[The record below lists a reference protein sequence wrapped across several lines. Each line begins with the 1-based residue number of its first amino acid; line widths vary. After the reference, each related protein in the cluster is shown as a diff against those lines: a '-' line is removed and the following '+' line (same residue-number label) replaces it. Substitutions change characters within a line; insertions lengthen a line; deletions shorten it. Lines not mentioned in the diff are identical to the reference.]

1 MRQLHYFANTDWGIH
16 IEQSLKFYSISTRI
30 WSSSTVSPSL
40 TCTAFTT
47 PVTWEW
53 SSWIELFDQGREFEM
68 FDAKIFCGKTH
79 PTGKAVLHL
88 HCFYHGTLLAITNLY
103 KNHQWNWFTLNPFIV
118 LRCTCHLI
126 TDRNCNWLD
135 HTRHWAQYGARG
147 INRHLPQNNSNIARC
162 QGTLTGIWPWSVKR
176 WSIDHGSGVDKT
188 KVRRCSN
195 LDRHDWLEC
204 RSCGGENWD
213 IQCCA
218 LVPADT
224 YVKVAMNAT

>member
-1 MRQLHYFANTDWGIH
+1 MNTEH
-16 IEQSLKFYSISTRI
+16 ISITSIGVGYSFRNTHWTISKFYSISTRI

-53 SSWIELFDQGREFEM
+53 SSWIELFDQGREVWNVWC
-68 FDAKIFCGKTH
+68 KIFCGKTH

-126 TDRNCNWLD
+126 TDSNCNWLD

-147 INRHLPQNNSNIARC
+147 INRHLPHKQTTMQNVKE
-162 QGTLTGIWPWSVKR
+162 LWP
-176 WSIDHGSGVDKT
+176 
-188 KVRRCSN
+188 VRYWYN
-195 LDRHDWLEC
+195 
-204 RSCGGENWD
+204 
-213 IQCCA
+213 
-218 LVPADT
+218 
-224 YVKVAMNAT
+224 